1 MQWIGLR
8 QIWFHLAGFDWL
20 SDVMNTNNNKNLT
33 VVIPTFNRSN
43 ELVRALDSLVA
54 QSDCDFETIVCDD
67 GSTED
72 IEAAIRGF
80 NSRLRLRLLRID
92 NSGGPARPRNVA
104 TIASTTRWISYLD
117 SDDWWYPSRMARI
130 KTQLSDDRDIVYHPL
145 QVIRADQDSSAR
157 PPHGAEIGERLRTDD
172 PLWHMIRFGNP
183 LATSGT
189 TVKRELMISIGG
201 FDESR
206 DLASVEDFDA
216 WLRLAAKGA
225 RLHFV
230 SDALGAYWVGSDQ
243 ISTFNTRQFER
254 QRHFFS
260 HQLELL
266 PFPYRARARSNFGY
280 LLGSYALDLGLADAQ
295 HYFNDLQVSQEPM
308 RWLNAQFKLW
318 RAGVKRQDTR

>member
-1 MQWIGLR
+1 
-8 QIWFHLAGFDWL
+8 
-20 SDVMNTNNNKNLT
+20 MNTNNNKDLT
-33 VVIPTFNRSN
+33 VVIPTFNRSH

-104 TIASTTRWISYLD
+104 TQASTTRWISYLD

-130 KTQLSDDRDIVYHPL
+130 KAQLSDDRDIVYHPL
-145 QVIRADQDSSAR
+145 QVERADQDSSAR
-157 PPHGAEIGERLRTDD
+157 PPHGAEIGEPLRTDD
-172 PLWHMIRFGNP
+172 PIWHMIRFGNP

-189 TVKRELMISIGG
+189 TVKRELMIGIGG

-216 WLRLAAKGA
+216 WLRLAAQGA

-243 ISTFNTRQFER
+243 ISTFNIRQFER
-254 QRHFFS
+254 QRQLFHR
-260 HQLELL
+260 QLELL
-266 PFPYRARARSNFGY
+266 PSPYRDRARSNFGY

-295 HYFNDLQVSQEPM
+295 YYFKDLQVTQEPM
-308 RWLNAQFKLW
+308 RWLKAQVKLW
-318 RAGVKRQDTR
+318 RARVKRLDSR